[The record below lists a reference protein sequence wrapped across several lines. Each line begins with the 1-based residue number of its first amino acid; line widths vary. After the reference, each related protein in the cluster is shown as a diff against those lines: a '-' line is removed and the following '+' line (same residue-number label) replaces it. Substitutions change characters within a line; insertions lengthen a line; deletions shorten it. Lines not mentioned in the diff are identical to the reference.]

1 MKIWLYSSGNG
12 TKAFNSKKSAD
23 AWAQSNAD
31 PNANIAEHM
40 LETAASSQPPVTRTI
55 VRSASPTEFVPQRG
69 GKPDCLIASLA
80 TALGIAYERIAEVFG
95 VELKDGIPDITEGIN
110 DFGVFG
116 PLFKMGWLS
125 CPLIPLELG
134 DETEG
139 ATAKQLSR
147 DDIRE
152 LLKNHRAIVGYR
164 DVDAGF
170 HTVAWNGEEA
180 IDCSDGMIIDLSKIP
195 FLHAIVLIET

>member
-1 MKIWLYSSGNG
+1 MMKIWLYSSGDR
-12 TKAFNSKKSAD
+12 TKAFNSKKSAE
-23 AWAQSNAD
+23 AWAQSKAD
-31 PNANIAEHM
+31 PKANIAEHIV
-40 LETAASSQPPVTRTI
+40 ETVASSQPPVTRTV
-55 VRSASPTEFVPQRG
+55 VRSASQSEFVPQRG

-80 TALGIAYERIAEVFG
+80 TALGIAYERIAEAFG
-95 VELKDGIPDITEGIN
+95 IELKGGIPDITEGID

-125 CPLIPLELG
+125 CPMIPLELD
-134 DETEG
+134 DETG
-139 ATAKQLSR
+139 GTTVKQLSR

-152 LLKNHRAIVGYR
+152 LLKGHRAIVGYR

-180 IDCSDGMIIDLSKIP
+180 IDCSDGMII
-195 FLHAIVLIET
+195 